1 MVPTVFLRQPYSGP
15 SPVRLFEICLLSLL
29 LSYAAG
35 CHSFQPTAASFPKTI
50 PATGTIQVAFTPG
63 DDATQL
69 IVDAI
74 AGARYEILVQ
84 AFSFTN
90 QKIADALIASQKRN
104 IQVKIIADRGQIKKM
119 ERGLIPYLASQ
130 GITVFVDSKHDAA
143 HNKVIVID
151 HDSER
156 PVLVTG
162 SFNFTHA
169 AQSRNA
175 ENLLIIR
182 GNQRLTQAYLENWQ
196 RHHSHATPYL
206 IP

>member
-1 MVPTVFLRQPYSGP
+1 M
-15 SPVRLFEICLLSLL
+15 RLFEICLLWLL

-35 CHSFQPTAASFPKTI
+35 CHSFQPPAASPYKTM
-50 PATGTIQVAFTPG
+50 PATGTLQVAFTPG
-63 DDATQL
+63 EDATQL

-74 AGARYEILVQ
+74 EGARRQILVQ

-104 IQVKIIADRGQIKKM
+104 IDVKVIADRGQIKKM
-119 ERGLIPYLASQ
+119 ERGLIPYLAAQ
-130 GITVFVDSKHDAA
+130 GVAVFVDGKHDAA
-143 HNKVIVID
+143 HNKVMIID

-175 ENLLIIR
+175 ENVLIIR
-182 GNQRLTQAYLENWQ
+182 GNERLSQAYFENWQ
-196 RHHSHATPYL
+196 RHHSHAPAYL